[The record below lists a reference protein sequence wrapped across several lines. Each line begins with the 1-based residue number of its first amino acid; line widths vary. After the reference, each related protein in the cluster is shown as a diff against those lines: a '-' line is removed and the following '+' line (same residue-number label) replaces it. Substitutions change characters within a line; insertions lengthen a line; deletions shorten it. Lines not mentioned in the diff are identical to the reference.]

1 MGNIGMRRIAQVR
14 SPHADDWLRSGPRRA
29 REVRGAARIVF
40 AAALSM
46 VTSAAPVF
54 HGGRVV
60 AQLSVHNSR
69 GGGAFEA
76 RDTNVGRHRH
86 VNA

>member
-1 MGNIGMRRIAQVR
+1 MVLESRFSLATKRRPDR
-14 SPHADDWLRSGPRRA
+14 FCRRA
-29 REVRGAARIVF
+29 VDGYKRGAG
-40 AAALSM
+40 
-46 VTSAAPVF
+46 F

-60 AQLSVHNSR
+60 ARLSVHNSR

-86 VNA
+86 VSA